1 MVRPSTPCSS
11 LPVRLAVLNPELQ
24 GSSMTTPKNNR
35 GHLEAQKGGQQQR
48 RRGRPESCSSP
59 CSRPCLRSG
68 AAISVG
74 RCGCHVQ
81 LGPWGREVRPTGQ
94 RCIVWNPSTGLAWSF
109 NELHRSSADEIL
121 WSCAGKGSLLLLIAA
136 HCCSPPDVEQC
147 MLLLIAARL
156 GRRCSTQARER
167 TTGM

>member
-121 WSCAGKGSLLLLIAA
+121 CSVGS
-136 HCCSPPDVEQC
+136 PVQY
-147 MLLLIAARL
+147 
-156 GRRCSTQARER
+156 
-167 TTGM
+167 TGT